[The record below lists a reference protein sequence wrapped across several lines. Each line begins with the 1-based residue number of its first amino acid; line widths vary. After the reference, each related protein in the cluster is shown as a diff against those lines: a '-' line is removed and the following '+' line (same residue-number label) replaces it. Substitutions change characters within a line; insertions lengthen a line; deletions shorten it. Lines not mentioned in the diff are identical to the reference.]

1 MNITRSPADA
11 GVSLWLIVYRVHICK
26 PLAFPAVS
34 CYNVVSNIMHIFR
47 PERGDNMQKSN
58 TNNKDNLGRNA
69 VIAAIV
75 FIAIAL

>member
-34 CYNVVSNIMHIFR
+34 CYNVVSNIMHIFSTLILTVLK
-47 PERGDNMQKSN
+47 NMYIIILK
-58 TNNKDNLGRNA
+58 K
-69 VIAAIV
+69 I
-75 FIAIAL
+75 F